1 MVLFVSVVSYF
12 IFCLYSFLIQKVP
25 SMPFTPASVEHILLL
40 IFIIYYFFE
49 IIQHVTLEPLYQRA
63 IFWISV
69 AFIINSSGNFFLFLY
84 SKNSY
89 GDPSFNTQYTLIYST
104 VTILKNVLLCV
115 SVPIKEQPQ
124 KPVLIE
130 DVNLDLGPIK
140 PIDPEP

>member
-1 MVLFVSVVSYF
+1 
-12 IFCLYSFLIQKVP
+12 
-25 SMPFTPASVEHILLL
+25 MPFTPASVEHILLL